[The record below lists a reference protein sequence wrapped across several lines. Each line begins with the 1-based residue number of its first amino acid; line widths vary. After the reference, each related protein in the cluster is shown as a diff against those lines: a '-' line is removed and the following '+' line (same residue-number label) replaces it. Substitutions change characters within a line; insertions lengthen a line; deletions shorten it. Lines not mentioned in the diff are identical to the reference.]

1 MDACRR
7 QGLRFLLAGHEASA
21 AWMAQVLGQITGV
34 PGVAVSTLGPGATNL
49 VTGVANA
56 YLDRAP
62 MLAITAQ
69 IPEGSMSTLTHQR
82 LALNALFAPVTKAS
96 HSIAGNDT
104 PRLVAQ
110 AMKLAAEPRPGP
122 VHLALP
128 SDVALQECAHGD
140 PPAEPERARHNDAS
154 AVAARLAS
162 ADRVLVLIGLAVTP
176 AWCLRSASIRSNAIR
191 PGLRKPPSCRS
202 IRRR

>member
-1 MDACRR
+1 MPTHAEVIARTLASRGVEYIFGLPGGEIVALMDACRR

-82 LALNALFAPVTKAS
+82 LALNALFAPVTKA
-96 HSIAGNDT
+96 
-104 PRLVAQ
+104 
-110 AMKLAAEPRPGP
+110 
-122 VHLALP
+122 
-128 SDVALQECAHGD
+128 
-140 PPAEPERARHNDAS
+140 
-154 AVAARLAS
+154 
-162 ADRVLVLIGLAVTP
+162 
-176 AWCLRSASIRSNAIR
+176 
-191 PGLRKPPSCRS
+191 
-202 IRRR
+202 